1 MLEFSF
7 FFQAEKVSES
17 KENPEMVSE
26 DGVEDAFDVAGE
38 IQEVVKTG
46 ESMFLQN
53 WTKRII
59 FPDNLGPVHSGAK
72 CMHF

>member
-1 MLEFSF
+1 
-7 FFQAEKVSES
+7 
-17 KENPEMVSE
+17 MVSE

-53 WTKRII
+53 WTKKSVYRTIKV
-59 FPDNLGPVHSGAK
+59 P
-72 CMHF
+72 

>member
-1 MLEFSF
+1 
-7 FFQAEKVSES
+7 
-17 KENPEMVSE
+17 MVSE

-53 WTKRII
+53 LHQKSFGHLNIGLS
-59 FPDNLGPVHSGAK
+59 FH
-72 CMHF
+72 

>member
-1 MLEFSF
+1 
-7 FFQAEKVSES
+7 
-17 KENPEMVSE
+17 MVSE

-53 WTKRII
+53 WTKRISL
-59 FPDNLGPVHSGAK
+59 PDNLGPVVQA
-72 CMHF
+72 